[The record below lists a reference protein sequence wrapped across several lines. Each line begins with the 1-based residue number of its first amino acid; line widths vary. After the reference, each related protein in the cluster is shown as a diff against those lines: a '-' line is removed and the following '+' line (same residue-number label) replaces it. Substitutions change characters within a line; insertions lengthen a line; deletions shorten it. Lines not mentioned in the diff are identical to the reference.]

1 MSLKTPTILQY
12 EFTECGAASLG
23 MVLAY
28 YGKYLSLSELRKAC
42 GVTRDGANALQIV
55 QAARNFGC
63 DAQGE
68 KRDLDE
74 LSELKFPF
82 IVFWQFYH
90 FIVVEHV
97 TSKFVVVNDPAQGR
111 IKYSL
116 DEFSRGYTGVCITLK
131 PTDSFK
137 KSGTAK
143 NLFADIY
150 RSLFSYKRYIALLSL
165 LVILQVFP
173 QLFIAGTA
181 SQFTNLF
188 LDQGYAYLGL
198 SITWLSLIATV
209 LLIITLSLSQTLQ
222 RRLQFILSNRLS
234 SSIFRKLFSVDINF
248 FYQRTTGEV
257 ATRALLGL
265 SFANSV
271 VNSLTSFVL
280 QLISAIILL
289 CFTFFINKV
298 LTILT
303 FSIIVFNIVLTLY
316 ITQLRSAQNKLLNQK
331 IGAMQGVGLSNISN
345 INIIKSAGIES
356 TALNN
361 WLNAFADYS
370 FNQQLMSDQVAIS
383 TSIALM
389 SRYFLNISIIII
401 AGFQIIQGSFTLGG
415 LIAFQ
420 FLQGLLQAP
429 IGGIST
435 LTSTLQGID
444 GLIGRLTDMD
454 EESNDPFVKS
464 LSTSRPINNNISKP
478 SFSILEQ
485 PSNYLS
491 VENLSYSFAP
501 TLPSF
506 IDNFSLH
513 LSKGDHLSIVGFSGS
528 GKSTLI
534 KLIAGLLS
542 ASSGSITYFNTP
554 ILDFPENSFSSLV
567 SYVPQDIF
575 VYSDS
580 FMNNITLFDRNISKQ
595 SVKQACIDADI
606 LSVIE
611 SYPDSYNHVLSKC
624 AMELSG
630 GQKQRVSIARALARN
645 PQILLLDEATSAL
658 DDRNESKI
666 IDTIYDRIPLVINVS
681 HRTYAPLK
689 SKYILSLEEG
699 KVVEFG
705 TPQDL
710 LKANGLFSQ
719 LVSKENS

>member
-1 MSLKTPTILQY
+1 MSVRTPTILQY

-28 YGKYLSLSELRKAC
+28 YGKHLSLSELRKAC
-42 GVTRDGANALQIV
+42 GVTRDGANALQIL
-55 QAARNFGC
+55 QAARSLGC
-63 DAQGE
+63 DAHGE
-68 KRDLDE
+68 KRNLNE
-74 LSELKFPF
+74 LHELKPPF

-90 FIVVEHV
+90 FIVVEQV
-97 TSKFVVVNDPAQGR
+97 NSKYIVVNDPAQGR

-116 DEFSRGYTGVCITLK
+116 DEFSLGFTGVCLTLN
-131 PTDSFK
+131 PSANFK
-137 KSGTAK
+137 KSGSQK
-143 NLFADIY
+143 NLFIEIAN
-150 RSLFSYKRYIALLSL
+150 SLLSYKRYIVLLSL

-188 LDQGYAYLGL
+188 LDQGFAYLGL

-209 LLIITLSLSQTLQ
+209 VLIVSLSLSQTLQ

-234 SSIFRKLFSVDINF
+234 SSIFRKLFSIDINF

-257 ATRALLGL
+257 ATRALLGI

-271 VNSLTSFVL
+271 VNSLISFLL
-280 QLISAIILL
+280 QLVSALILL
-289 CFTFFINKV
+289 LFTFFINKV
-298 LTILT
+298 LTLLT
-303 FSIIVFNIVLTLY
+303 LSVIVFNISLTIY
-316 ITQLRSAQNKLLNQK
+316 ITHLRSAQNKLLNQK
-331 IGAMQGVGLSNISN
+331 IGIMQGIGLSNISA

-370 FNQQLMSDQVAIS
+370 FNQQLMSNQVAIS
-383 TSIALM
+383 TSIASM

-435 LTSTLQGID
+435 LTSTLQGIE
-444 GLIGRLTDMD
+444 GLIGRLRDMD
-454 EESNDPFVKS
+454 EESNDPFVNS
-464 LSTSRPINNNISKP
+464 LGLSKP
-478 SFSILEQ
+478 NGDNSLPKTFTLSNNQ
-485 PSNYLS
+485 SNYIS
-491 VENLSYSFAP
+491 INNLSYSFAP
-501 TLPSF
+501 SLPSF
-506 IDNFSLH
+506 IDDFSLN
-513 LSKGDHLSIVGFSGS
+513 LSRGDHLSIVGFSGS

-542 ASSGSITYFNTP
+542 LNTGSIKYFDRSC
-554 ILDFPENSFSSLV
+554 IDFPGNTFSGLV
-567 SYVPQDIF
+567 SYVPQDVF

-580 FMNNITLFDRNISKQ
+580 FKSNITLLDQRISDK
-595 SVKQACIDADI
+595 SVRQACIDADI
-606 LSVIE
+606 LPLIE
-611 SYPDSYNHVLSKC
+611 SYPDSYHHFLTKS

-630 GQKQRVSIARALARN
+630 GQKQRLSIARALARE

-658 DDRNESKI
+658 DDHNESKI
-666 IDTIYDRIPLVINVS
+666 IDTIFDRIPLVINVS

-689 SKYILSLEEG
+689 SKYILSLDAG
-699 KVVEFG
+699 KIVEFG

-710 LKANGLFSQ
+710 LKTNGLFSQ
-719 LVSKENS
+719 LVSSEDS

>member
-1 MSLKTPTILQY
+1 MPIRTPTILQY

-28 YGKYLSLSELRKAC
+28 YGKYLSLSELRRAC
-42 GVTRDGANALQIV
+42 GVTRDGANALQIL
-55 QAARNFGC
+55 QAARSFGC
-63 DAQGE
+63 DAHGE
-68 KRDLDE
+68 KRDLNE
-74 LSELKFPF
+74 LNELKAPF

-90 FIVVEHV
+90 FIVVEQF

-111 IKYSL
+111 IKYSI
-116 DEFSRGYTGVCITLK
+116 DEFSRGFTGVCITVR
-131 PTDSFK
+131 PTDSFER
-137 KSGTAK
+137 SGSAK

-150 RSLFSYKRYIALLSL
+150 QSLFSYKRYVALLSL
-165 LVILQVFP
+165 LIIVQVFP

-209 LLIITLSLSQTLQ
+209 LLITSLSLSQTLQ

-289 CFTFFINKV
+289 CFTFFINKI
-298 LTILT
+298 LTVLT
-303 FSIIVFNIVLTLY
+303 FSVIVFNISLTLY
-316 ITQLRSAQNKLLNQK
+316 ITHLRSAQNKLLNQK
-331 IGAMQGVGLSNISN
+331 IGVMQGIGLSNISN

-429 IGGIST
+429 IGGISS

-444 GLIGRLTDMD
+444 GLIGRLRDMD
-454 EESNDPFVKS
+454 EESNDPFVQS
-464 LSTSRPINNNISKP
+464 LSLEKPNQDNPLSAPISVP
-478 SFSILEQ
+478 EDST
-485 PSNYLS
+485 NYLS
-491 VENLSYSFAP
+491 IEKLSFSFAP
-501 TLPSF
+501 TLPPF
-506 IDNFSLH
+506 INDFSLN

-542 ASSGSITYFNTP
+542 SSSGSIKYFDRTS
-554 ILDFPENSFSSLV
+554 LEFPGNSFSSFV

-575 VYSDS
+575 IYTDS
-580 FMNNITLFDRNISKQ
+580 FMSNITLLDQEISTD
-595 SVKQACIDADI
+595 SVQQACIDADI

-611 SYPDSYNHVLSKC
+611 SYPDSYHHVLTKS

-666 IDTIYDRIPLVINVS
+666 IDTIFERVPLVINVS

-689 SKYILSLEEG
+689 SKYILSLDAG

-705 TPQDL
+705 SPDDL
-710 LKANGLFSQ
+710 LKTNGLFSK
-719 LVSKENS
+719 LVSKEES